1 MQTLIVKAWPK
12 VIGIGLLV
20 ALVGSLLVVA
30 LTYAPGNGAGKRPV
44 TEPVVEGPVATV
56 AAADGSVQHEN
67 LPKQPN
73 VVLVMADDMRV
84 DDLAFAPNLRKLI
97 ADHGVTFENSFAP
110 FPLCCPSRASFLT
123 GQYAHNHKVYWHDPP
138 YGYGAFDD
146 SRTIATSLKAAGY
159 RTGYLGKYLNRYG
172 LARSKVTGEPSLTY
186 VPNGWDD
193 WRAAV
198 EPPGESYVHGQTYD
212 YMDTPFNVNGVIDNN
227 YRGVYQSDVIG
238 DMSVDMAGKFAKKK
252 DPFFLYVNYVAPHH
266 GGPNAA
272 DEPRDVLD
280 ENGREV
286 NVVTP
291 GVPDWVRGKFD
302 DRIDRASGI
311 AATGEQ
317 IETDFSDKPPALRK
331 RIQPLGDEAK
341 DALRY
346 ATRRRAEAVYVMD
359 RNIARL
365 VAELQR
371 SGEWEDT
378 VFAFTSDN
386 GMILGEHGLGMTKVR
401 AHEPSLRVPMLVTGP
416 GLRTKEKRYDPISTV
431 DLTATI
437 LDFADAKPSHKP
449 DGVSRADSLVG
460 GDQGW
465 TTPVVTEAVFTSR
478 GNDPAF
484 TDMRSTIG
492 IRVSRYSYTR
502 YNDGATELYDLVED
516 PREDQNVA
524 DDPRY
529 ADALAA
535 LDELWPAIKDCRGRA
550 CSPDLAPVL
559 SADPKLNA
567 SNTETY
573 WAEILA
579 AYGWEK

>member
-1 MQTLIVKAWPK
+1 METSIVKAWIR
-12 VIGIGLLV
+12 VVGVALAV
-20 ALVGSLLVVA
+20 ALVGSLVVVA
-30 LTYAPGNGAGKRPV
+30 LTHSPGNGARKDRAA
-44 TEPVVEGPVATV
+44 EPVVEGPVATAAV
-56 AAADGSVQHEN
+56 AEGSA
-67 LPKQPN
+67 LPAKLPRQPN

-172 LARSKVTGEPSLTY
+172 LASSKVTGEPSLTY

-198 EPPGESYVHGQTYD
+198 EPPADSEVHGQTYD
-212 YMDTPFNVNGVIDNN
+212 YMDTPFNVNGTIDND

-238 DMSVDMAGKFAKKK
+238 DMSVDMARKFARKK
-252 DPFFLYVNYVAPHH
+252 DPFFFYVNYVAPHH

-272 DEPRDVLD
+272 DEPKDVRDED
-280 ENGREV
+280 GHEV

-302 DRIDRASGI
+302 DRIDRASGV

-317 IETDFSDKPPALRK
+317 IETDFSDKPPALRQ

-341 DALRY
+341 DALRF

-371 SGEWEDT
+371 SGEWENT

-386 GMILGEHGLGMTKVR
+386 GLILGEHGLGMTKVR

-416 GLRTKEKRYDPISTV
+416 GLRTKQKRYDPISTV

-437 LDFADAKPSHKP
+437 LDLADARPPHRP
-449 DGVSRADSLVG
+449 DGVSRVRTLVK

-465 TTPVVTEAVFTSR
+465 TAPVVTEAVFTSR
-478 GNDPAF
+478 GHDPAF
-484 TDMRSTIG
+484 TDLRSTIG

-502 YNDGATELYDLVED
+502 YNDGNTELYDLVDD
-516 PREDQNVA
+516 PREDRNVA
-524 DDPRY
+524 GDPEY
-529 ADALAA
+529 AEVQAA
-535 LDELWPAIKDCRGRA
+535 LDELWPRIKDCRGRA
-550 CSPDLAPVL
+550 CAPDLAPL
-559 SADPKLNA
+559 LAADPRKNA
-567 SNTETY
+567 ANTTTY
-573 WAEILA
+573 WDEILA
-579 AYGWEK
+579 AYGWE